1 MRQLLGA
8 ACRRVP
14 KSPSSSLS
22 LAWSSLQCSCRTQLR
37 DFFRNNVHERE
48 RERECVCVCVCV
60 LTNLNPNP
68 SSPSSVSTSVY
79 WAPRAS
85 RGSVTGSA
93 NATCTVPADAVAA
106 FKFRGTRYA
115 RERERERELI
125 RKSRHSRPPSGRL
138 RIAMRLWRGRIPES
152 APREKNAFHRDM
164 DSRRGG
170 TPTQRGRRPPL
181 APCDPLPFH
190 SMLFEDVVL
199 LFRCHLVPCYPMHLQ
214 SPVDCE

>member
-1 MRQLLGA
+1 MR
-8 ACRRVP
+8 
-14 KSPSSSLS
+14 
-22 LAWSSLQCSCRTQLR
+22 
-37 DFFRNNVHERE
+37 ERE
-48 RERECVCVCVCV
+48 RERVCVCVCV

-125 RKSRHSRPPSGRL
+125 RKSRHPGRPVAGFASLCVCGEDVSPSRPPGRKMHSTGTWTPGGGGPRL
-138 RIAMRLWRGRIPES
+138 RGGGGRPLLL
-152 APREKNAFHRDM
+152 ATLCRF
-164 DSRRGG
+164 
-170 TPTQRGRRPPL
+170 TQCF
-181 APCDPLPFH
+181 AK
-190 SMLFEDVVL
+190 MLSSSSVAIL
-199 LFRCHLVPCYPMHLQ
+199 
-214 SPVDCE
+214 SPVTRQGVVPFAPSVTC

>member
-1 MRQLLGA
+1 M
-8 ACRRVP
+8 
-14 KSPSSSLS
+14 
-22 LAWSSLQCSCRTQLR
+22 
-37 DFFRNNVHERE
+37 
-48 RERECVCVCVCV
+48 CVCVCVCV

-152 APREKNAFHRDM
+152 APREKNAFHKDM

-181 APCDPLPFH
+181 ATLCRFTQCFAK
-190 SMLFEDVVL
+190 MLSSSSVAIL
-199 LFRCHLVPCYPMHLQ
+199 
-214 SPVDCE
+214 SPVTRQGVVPYAPSVTC